1 MSFECSARDIDR
13 TRVGQSV
20 LVDVK
25 GGCSDIPSSTPRP
38 SCLRSIVSSGRL
50 PRASPLLTASAR
62 NCSCRFARQANLY
75 AALEPLPG
83 TLSTAEGAYE
93 FCARSPLVENNE
105 SGFSVSHCNPAV
117 PRAFAVLPHRYRGG
131 TTATAAN
138 GLAALAWLRIPGW
151 GFAVGV
157 TENLANADRGRLG
170 RIRSL

>member
-13 TRVGQSV
+13 TSVVQSV

-25 GGCSDIPSSTPRP
+25 GWYFQSRHPH
-38 SCLRSIVSSGRL
+38 LARL
-50 PRASPLLTASAR
+50 GYAQLSAVEVFPPGVTLLTTSAR

-83 TLSTAEGAYE
+83 TLFTAEGAYE

-105 SGFSVSHCNPAV
+105 SRFSVSHCNPAV
-117 PRAFAVLPHRYRGG
+117 PRGFAVLPHRHSGG
-131 TTATAAN
+131 TTATASN
-138 GLAALAWLRIPGW
+138 GLAALARLRIPGW
-151 GFAVGV
+151 GFAVGA
-157 TENLANADRGRLG
+157 TENLANADRSRLG